1 MIINLQYLTPND
13 PLRYLNKVKL
23 GLYSLPDNKM
33 HLSVQLITLEGT
45 RYKLADSCT
54 NLQLISL
61 VNDLIYVTSE
71 AMTVW
76 CVQRSLYHRH

>member
-23 GLYSLPDNKM
+23 GLYSLADNKM

-45 RYKLADSCT
+45 RYKFDSLN
-54 NLQLISL
+54 NLELISL

-76 CVQRSLYHRH
+76 CVQRSLYLRH

>member
-23 GLYSLPDNKM
+23 GLYSLSDNKM
-33 HLSVQLITLEGT
+33 HLQVQLITLEGT
-45 RYKLADSCT
+45 RYALDSCT

-76 CVQRSLYHRH
+76 CTKRSLYHRH